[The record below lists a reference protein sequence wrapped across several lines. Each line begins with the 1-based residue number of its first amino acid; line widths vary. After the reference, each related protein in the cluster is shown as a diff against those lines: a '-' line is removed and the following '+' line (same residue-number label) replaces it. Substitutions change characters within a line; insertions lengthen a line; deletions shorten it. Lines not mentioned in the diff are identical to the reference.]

1 MIMDKST
8 TKKSHK
14 STSLLKNTAIV
25 FLFSIAAKL
34 LSLVRESTIAA
45 FAGAGVETDAYY
57 MVQGIYAVF
66 ELGLSTAIFQSFFP
80 LYKQLSLE
88 EDGRERSRRFANAAI
103 TLLLILAIGFAL
115 IEICGRRIIVNLLAP
130 GFSDGAKT
138 LAGSLIWFSAP
149 MLLFVIAAE
158 CISTVLRSHDRFARS
173 QMRELGTHIAS
184 IVVVVLLYRKWGA
197 MALGLSML
205 AGAVLRLVIQLP
217 GFGKVYRYRPSFSF
231 RNKDVA
237 EMLRRIPATL
247 VTAAATQLK
256 GIADRLMASLLPV
269 GSVSALN
276 YGYRIETALGG
287 LLSTAIATGLYPEM
301 VTLHTKG
308 EKRKLRELLD
318 RSVGIFALA
327 AVPLCVGCFLF
338 GSEIVTL
345 VYQRGAFG
353 AAETKLTAQVFSAYV
368 LGTFFSG
375 ASAITS
381 NVFYAAGDT
390 KTPMKIN
397 CIDLVLNVIL
407 NLLSYRL
414 LGVVGLAV
422 ATSLSGVIAYLLRVR
437 AVRRHVGTA
446 EAHSGIETV
455 KIVFCALMA
464 GAVSVGVTTLL
475 PAGSALIRLA
485 VAVVVMIAADLLM
498 LMLVKSKNLAIT
510 LAFVRNKL
518 GR

>member
-1 MIMDKST
+1 MGSQ
-8 TKKSHK
+8 SNK

-25 FLFSIAAKL
+25 LVFSIAAKL
-34 LSLVRESTIAA
+34 LSLVRESAVAA
-45 FAGAGVETDAYY
+45 FAGAGMEADAYY

-88 EDGRERSRRFANAAI
+88 DEGKERSRRFANAAI
-103 TLLLILAIGFAL
+103 TLLLIIAAGLAL
-115 IEICGRRIIVNLLAP
+115 IEICGRQIIVDLLAP
-130 GFSDGAKT
+130 GFSEEAKM
-138 LAGSLIWFSAP
+138 LVGSLIWFSAP

-184 IVVVVLLYRKWGA
+184 IIVVVLLYRKWGA
-197 MALGLSML
+197 AALGLSML
-205 AGAVLRLVIQLP
+205 LGAVLRLVIQLP
-217 GFGKVYRYRPSFSF
+217 GFGKVYRYRPSFAF
-231 RNKDVA
+231 RDKDVV
-237 EMLRRIPATL
+237 EMFRRIPATL

-256 GIADRLMASLLPV
+256 GIVDRLMASLLPV

-276 YGYRIETALGG
+276 YGHRIETALGG

-318 RSVGIFALA
+318 RSVGIFALVA
-327 AVPLCVGCFLF
+327 IPLCVGCFLF

-345 VYQRGAFG
+345 IYQRGAFG
-353 AAETKLTAQVFSAYV
+353 AKESQVTARVFSAYI

-375 ASAITS
+375 ASAITA

-397 CIDLVLNVIL
+397 CIDLVLNVAL
-407 NLLSYRL
+407 NLLFCSL
-414 LGVVGLAV
+414 FGVVGLAA

-437 AVRRHVGTA
+437 AVRRHVGEPEQHGGRETA
-446 EAHSGIETV
+446 
-455 KIVFCALMA
+455 KIVCAALIA
-464 GAVSVGVTTLL
+464 GAVSVGVTALV
-475 PAGSALIRLA
+475 PIGGALIRLA
-485 VAVVVMIAADLLM
+485 LAVAVMIAVDLLVLV
-498 LMLVKSKNLAIT
+498 LMKSKNLTVT